1 MIDARKTL
9 EIAKNV
15 ELHLIKSKK
24 FKTDLISVYYL
35 RPLTME
41 EATKNAL
48 ITRILDRGCAKY
60 PTAQVL
66 NQFLDDHYG
75 MALVSDVQKVG
86 ERHQVQIKVQFP
98 RSPIIGEPLM
108 AEGLSIL
115 NEMINAPLLEDGGFD
130 KGIFEIE
137 KEQLKQEIES
147 KINDK
152 SAYAVDQCF
161 NLMFADEPYRFY
173 GYGDVAYLETI
184 TNEQLYQHY
193 LEVIHHSKMDVV
205 VIGDFDFDET
215 EKLIRN
221 YFAEDKTTIV
231 NVPEEI
237 VNVPIESLKYAEEAM
252 NVLQGKL
259 VIGYRTYTDR
269 FDPMYY
275 PLQLFNVIFGGM
287 PSSKLFMNLREKESL
302 CYFIGSKVDKL
313 KGIMYIVSGIDFDKY
328 EKATTLID
336 AEFEEM
342 LKGNFSDE
350 DISMAR
356 KSVVSSLRAIVDFPN
371 SFSNFYYNQNMLNDP
386 VDIEHFVSLFEAVT
400 KEEIIEAGKRIKK
413 DTIYFLKG
421 GEA

>member
-1 MIDARKTL
+1 MIDARKTI

-60 PTAQVL
+60 PTAQLL
-66 NQFLDDHYG
+66 NQHLDEHYG

-86 ERHQVQIKVQFP
+86 ERHQVQLKVQFP
-98 RSPIIGEPLM
+98 RSPIIGEPLL
-108 AEGLSIL
+108 AEGLSLL
-115 NEMINAPLLEDGGFD
+115 NEMINEPLLEAGGFE

-152 SAYAVDQCF
+152 TTYAVDRC
-161 NLMFADEPYRFY
+161 LEVMCAEEPYRFY
-173 GYGDVAYLETI
+173 GYGDVDYLETI
-184 TNEQLYQHY
+184 TNEQLYEHY
-193 LEVIHHSKMDVV
+193 LDVIQHSKMDIVA
-205 VIGDFDFDET
+205 IGDFDFDDT
-215 EKLIRN
+215 EGLIRH
-221 YFAEDKTTIV
+221 YFGKDKADIV

-237 VNVPIESLKYAEEAM
+237 VNVPIASVKYEEEAF

-275 PLQLFNVIFGGM
+275 PLQLFNVVFGGM

-302 CYFIGSKVDKL
+302 CYFVGSKVDKL
-313 KGIMYIVSGIDFDKY
+313 KGIMYIVSGIDFDKF
-328 EKATTLID
+328 EKATALID

-342 LKGNFSDE
+342 LKGNFTDE

-356 KSVVSSLRAIVDFPN
+356 KSIISSLRAIVDYPN

>member
-1 MIDARKTL
+1 MIDERKTL

-24 FKTDLISVYYL
+24 FKTDLISIYYL

-41 EATKNAL
+41 EATMNAL
-48 ITRILDRGCAKY
+48 ITRILDRGCTKY

-66 NQFLDDHYG
+66 NQFLDEHYG

-86 ERHQVQIKVQFP
+86 ERHQVQLKVQFP

-108 AEGLSIL
+108 EDGLSIL
-115 NEMINAPLLEDGGFD
+115 NEMINAPLLGDGGFD
-130 KGIFEIE
+130 KALFDIE

-147 KINDK
+147 RINDK
-152 SAYAVDQCF
+152 TTYSVDRCF
-161 NLMFADEPYRFY
+161 EIMCENEPYRFY
-173 GYGDVAYLETI
+173 GYGDVAYLESI
-184 TNEQLYQHY
+184 TNKDLYQHY
-193 LEVIHHSKMDVV
+193 LNVVNHSKMDIVA
-205 VIGDFDFDET
+205 IGDFDFDKT
-215 EKLIRN
+215 EALITS
-221 YFAEDKTTIV
+221 YFGKPKADIV
-231 NVPEEI
+231 PVPEEI
-237 VNVPIESLKYAEEAM
+237 VHVPIDAVRYLEESM
-252 NVLQGKL
+252 NIQQGKL
-259 VIGYRTYTDR
+259 VIGYRTNTDR
-269 FDPMYY
+269 MDPMYY

-313 KGIMYIVSGIDFDKY
+313 KGILYVVSGIDFDKY

-336 AEFEEM
+336 VEFEEM
-342 LKGNFSDE
+342 LKGNFTED

-356 KSVVSSLRAIVDFPN
+356 KSVVSSLRSIVDYPN

-386 VDIEHFVSLFEAVT
+386 VDIEHFVDLFEAVT
-400 KEEIIEAGKRIKK
+400 KEQIIEVGKRVKK

>member
-9 EIAKNV
+9 EIGKNV

-24 FKTDLISVYYL
+24 FKTDLINVYYL

-60 PTAQVL
+60 PTAQLL
-66 NQFLDDHYG
+66 NQFLEERYG

-86 ERHQVQIKVQFP
+86 ERHQVQLKVQFP
-98 RSPIIGEPLM
+98 RSPIIGEPLLE
-108 AEGLSIL
+108 EGLSIL
-115 NEMINAPLLEDGGFD
+115 NEMINRPLVSDGGFD
-130 KGIFEIE
+130 QAIFEME

-147 KINDK
+147 RINDK
-152 SAYAVDQCF
+152 TTYAIDRCF
-161 NLMFADEPYRFY
+161 DFMCANEPYRFY
-173 GYGDVAYLETI
+173 GYGDVDYLETV
-184 TNEQLYQHY
+184 TNEELYQHY
-193 LEVIHHSKMDVV
+193 LNVINHSKMDIVA
-205 VIGDFDFDET
+205 IGDFDFDKT
-215 EKLIRN
+215 ELLIRQ
-221 YFAEDKTTIV
+221 YFGHDKTDIV
-231 NVPEEI
+231 EVPEEV
-237 VNVPIESLKYAEEAM
+237 VNVPIDSVKYTEESF

-302 CYFIGSKVDKL
+302 CYFVGSKVDKL

-328 EKATTLID
+328 DKAHALID
-336 AEFEEM
+336 SEFEEM
-342 LKGNFSDE
+342 LKGNFTDE